1 MYRRNFLRVVE
12 AGTLGLAAG
21 SAPSAAWAGLTLA
34 PIGSDSFSQQ
44 RSIRSCK
51 IIGIGG
57 AGCNLIAAFLSGVER
72 LPARITAEFLCID
85 LDLLCLSRV
94 NSYGEAA
101 RRKVPLKTISLG
113 TYGAGSL
120 VNAARVA
127 TLRHLELLKSAVAG
141 SDAVM
146 LVAGLGGGTGSGVTP
161 MMARLARNAGATTA
175 AAVNMP
181 FDFEGL
187 RRSRNANTAVKYLQR
202 ETDDVKQFSCQE
214 LADSMG
220 DDITQDEFF
229 AAQDQRIAAC
239 IHAFLEKESNL
250 A

>member
-1 MYRRNFLRVVE
+1 MYRRNFLRVVG

-21 SAPSAAWAGLTLA
+21 SASSAAWAELALA
-34 PIGSDSFSQQ
+34 PTGSGSLALQ
-44 RSIRSCK
+44 RRTRSCK

-57 AGCNLIAAFLSGVER
+57 AGNNLIAAFLTDLEQ
-72 LPARITAEFLCID
+72 LPAHIKAEVLCINCG
-85 LDLLCLSRV
+85 LENLSQVEAFAETAQHRV
-94 NSYGEAA
+94 PV
-101 RRKVPLKTISLG
+101 RTISLSP
-113 TYGAGSL
+113 YGAGSR
-120 VNAARVA
+120 VNAARA
-127 TLRHLELLKSAVAG
+127 AALRHLGLLKSAVTDA
-141 SDAVM
+141 DAVM

-175 AAVNMP
+175 AAVNLP

-187 RRSRNANTAVKYLQR
+187 RRNRNANTAVRYLQR
-202 ETDDVKQFSCQE
+202 EADDVKQFSCQE

-229 AAQDQRIAAC
+229 AAQDQLVTAC
-239 IHAFLEKESNL
+239 IHAFLEKENDL